1 MDDQDAIYAMLT
13 ELISRTTERDQIVVA
28 DTPLDALGLDSLGLI
43 EVIFELEERYNVDLP
58 FNANEMAQNS
68 HQATVG
74 NIVDMVVRARA
85 GVDSKLGGSLSP
97 AWASFRRLETA
108 RRRRGKRSGW
118 GGPVTRPAPI
128 AGFIS
133 RWARSIAG
141 VAPMLL
147 FSRQGR
153 STRRSKWR
161 WKRAAKR

>member
-58 FNANEMAQNS
+58 FNANEMAQKS

-85 GVDSKLGGSLSP
+85 GVDSK
-97 AWASFRRLETA
+97 
-108 RRRRGKRSGW
+108 
-118 GGPVTRPAPI
+118 
-128 AGFIS
+128 
-133 RWARSIAG
+133 
-141 VAPMLL
+141 
-147 FSRQGR
+147 
-153 STRRSKWR
+153 
-161 WKRAAKR
+161 

>member
-85 GVDSKLGGSLSP
+85 GVDSK
-97 AWASFRRLETA
+97 
-108 RRRRGKRSGW
+108 
-118 GGPVTRPAPI
+118 
-128 AGFIS
+128 
-133 RWARSIAG
+133 
-141 VAPMLL
+141 
-147 FSRQGR
+147 
-153 STRRSKWR
+153 
-161 WKRAAKR
+161 